1 MFDRHLAD
9 AILLLKLDGTE
20 PAKPLRRP
28 LLVKYDA
35 RLFVSGC
42 GRSSACVAGARDPAH
57 VEGLGGGDLLSS
69 ELGYVPASF
78 RDPAPQMEAL
88 AVLLMQVTVGD
99 VEVFVAAPEHVGSM
113 QALAEGTLR
122 RPAGTAQQ
130 IGEGVALAGVVSGF
144 FLGRRQVRD
153 QAAVEHGQWLRGQR
167 QDAYVALLDAWDT
180 AVKEFQEEID
190 QGEYFDE
197 IAAHEEARMGDSFWE
212 DHEESTAAHVDRI
225 SEGVQRPL
233 ERVLLLGPDLVDKA
247 CINLA
252 EALEALGSSVR
263 SKSGTSGWPNY
274 DMYRDMYRNAGKA
287 RSAFLDAS
295 RESMRAA
302 PRPGR

>member
-9 AILLLKLDGTE
+9 ATLLLKLDGTE

-57 VEGLGGGDLLSS
+57 VEGLEGGDLLSS

-130 IGEGVALAGVVSGF
+130 IGEGVALAGVVTEVE
-144 FLGRRQVRD
+144 LG
-153 QAAVEHGQWLRGQR
+153 
-167 QDAYVALLDAWDT
+167 
-180 AVKEFQEEID
+180 
-190 QGEYFDE
+190 
-197 IAAHEEARMGDSFWE
+197 MS
-212 DHEESTAAHVDRI
+212 
-225 SEGVQRPL
+225 
-233 ERVLLLGPDLVDKA
+233 
-247 CINLA
+247 CC
-252 EALEALGSSVR
+252 
-263 SKSGTSGWPNY
+263 
-274 DMYRDMYRNAGKA
+274 
-287 RSAFLDAS
+287 
-295 RESMRAA
+295 
-302 PRPGR
+302 